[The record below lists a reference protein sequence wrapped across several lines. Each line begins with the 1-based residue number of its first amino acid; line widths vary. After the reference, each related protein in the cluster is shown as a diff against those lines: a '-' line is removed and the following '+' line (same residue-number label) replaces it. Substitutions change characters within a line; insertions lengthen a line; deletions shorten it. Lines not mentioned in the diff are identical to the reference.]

1 MNIALL
7 NVCIE
12 IQKSTPSTDNYGN
25 HMNSW
30 APYLYCHATVSGE
43 YSAEKSDAGLIVDD
57 SRLDFTIRWFAASAM
72 VTSTGYRVIFNGDIY
87 AIIGVDHRDFK
98 RRSLKLLCQKVRR

>member
-12 IQKSTPSTDNYGN
+12 IQKSTVTTDNYGN

-30 APYLYCHATVSGE
+30 TPHLYCHATVSGE
-43 YSAEKSDAGLIVDD
+43 SPIEKSEAGLILDD
-57 SRLDFTIRWFAASAM
+57 SRLDFTIRWFSAAAM
-72 VTSTGYRVIFNGDIY
+72 VTSTGYRVIFNDEIY
-87 AIIGVDHRDFK
+87 AIIGVDHMNHK
-98 RRSLKLLCQKVRR
+98 RRSLKLMCQKVRR